1 MKAVRSGPSQKN
13 DDQFLVTMSCTKGE
27 AAYDLSIAMN
37 YGYAVGSPQLLR
49 FITEHVEMIHDPPY
63 QDWESCLTCS
73 TTSAIDIL
81 FRILFNHGDWI
92 IAEEYSYPG
101 AIEAAKWMGL
111 NVLSIAMDESGLL
124 PDDLDRK
131 LSQWDDEPTKP
142 RVLYTIPSGQNPTGA
157 TQPTERRRAVYE
169 VAERHNLLIMEDD
182 PYYFIRLDVSS
193 VTALNSQ
200 SSDAKVDEYLQ
211 RLPPSYSSLD
221 TSGRVLRLE
230 TTSKILAP
238 GLRCGWMAGPSQLI
252 AKFVAATELS
262 TVAPSG
268 PSQIMMYELLD
279 EAWGHDGF
287 IKWLMS
293 LSCRYEERLKTMLSA
308 CKEHL
313 PTEICEWTVP
323 ESGMF
328 LWIRIKWSQ
337 HPNIKSDELAKNT
350 ASCKMLDIEEGIY
363 QKSRSRG
370 VQISK
375 GGWFAADQSLADKM
389 FFRLTFAAAPEVD
402 LPVAIENFGKAIR
415 EEFCIAEP

>member
-13 DDQFLVTMSCTKGE
+13 DDQSLVTTPCTKGE

-37 YGYAVGSPQLLR
+37 YGYAAGSAQLLR
-49 FITEHVEMIHDPPY
+49 FITEHVEMIHNPPY
-63 QDWESCLTCS
+63 QDWETCLTCS

-101 AIEAAKWMGL
+101 TIEAAKRMSL
-111 NVLSIAMDESGLL
+111 NVLSVAMDESGLL
-124 PDDLDRK
+124 PHDLDRK
-131 LSQWDDEPTKP
+131 LSQWDDESTRP

-169 VAERHNLLIMEDD
+169 IAKRHNLLIVEDD
-182 PYYFIRLDVSS
+182 PYYFIRLDISS
-193 VTALNSQ
+193 STTVHCR
-200 SSDAKVDEYLQ
+200 SSDARLDQYLQ
-211 RLPPSYSSLD
+211 FLPPSYLSLD

-238 GLRCGWMAGPSQLI
+238 GLRCGWMTGPSQLI
-252 AKFVAATELS
+252 AEFVAATELS

-268 PSQIMMYELLD
+268 PSQIMMYKLLD

-293 LSCRYEERLKTMLSA
+293 LSCRYEKRLKTMLSA

-313 PTEICEWTVP
+313 PLEICEWTVP

-328 LWIRIKWSQ
+328 LWIRINWSR
-337 HPNIKSDELAKNT
+337 HPDFESNELAKDT
-350 ASCKMLDIEEGIY
+350 ISCKMLDIEERIY
-363 QKSRSRG
+363 QKSRTHG
-370 VQISK
+370 VQVSK
-375 GGWFAADQSLADKM
+375 GSWFAANQSLADKV
-389 FFRLTFAAAPEVD
+389 FFRLTFAAAPEDD

-415 EEFCIAEP
+415 EEFRIAEP